1 MSALCDYC
9 KTSLLHQTCYE
20 TDNGT
25 YCDSTCAE
33 LAEPAGYSP
42 ELSLAYTGQQFEIN
56 LNRKE
61 ESSLA

>member
-1 MSALCDYC
+1 MSAHCDYC
-9 KTSLLHQTCYE
+9 KTSLRHQSCYE

-42 ELSLAYTGQQFEIN
+42 ELSLAYQGQQLE
-56 LNRKE
+56 LTLSRKE
-61 ESSLA
+61 SEA